1 MNEEPNSTEEAAKG
15 RTERRVKYI
24 GAGLAIGVGVGVALG
39 NVALGIALG
48 LVFGVALSRKGGHA
62 A

>member
-1 MNEEPNSTEEAAKG
+1 MADQEGSDDEAAKG

-48 LVFGVALSRKGGHA
+48 LVFGVALSRKGGPA
-62 A
+62 T